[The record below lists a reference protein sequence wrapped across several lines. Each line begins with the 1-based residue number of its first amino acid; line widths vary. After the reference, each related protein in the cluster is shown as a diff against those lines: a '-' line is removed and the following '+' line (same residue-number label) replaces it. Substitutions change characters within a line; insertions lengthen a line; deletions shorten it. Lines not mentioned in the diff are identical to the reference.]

1 MNNERFIELL
11 NLYIDREL
19 AGPEI
24 QEIEQ
29 AIAASPERQRI
40 YAQYCKIQRT
50 CEELLAHD
58 VAAAPKPKL
67 EAIIA
72 AAQQPE
78 AAEEEA
84 PVIAFPTTVQ
94 PEAARPA
101 ARSGNRSS
109 WGWGALSGMA
119 AAAAAFAVYTGT
131 LQTARQDTPAVDI
144 APAMASTE
152 AAPAL
157 RMGPDDSVAPAF
169 AANEDAAYRTVLVLN
184 GSDGDN
190 AIRLNRSTQ
199 QDDPFAWM
207 AQVQF
212 EPIRPVKTDGLE
224 FKTALPMEVRNLPAF
239 SYPYPGLDDTPPL
252 YESAAFQF
260 QR

>member
-67 EAIIA
+67 DAIIA

-78 AAEEEA
+78 AEDEEA
-84 PVIAFPTTVQ
+84 PVIAFPTVQ
-94 PEAARPA
+94 AEAERPA
-101 ARSGNRSS
+101 ARASGRSS

-131 LQTARQDTPAVDI
+131 LQTARQDNPAIDT

-169 AANEDAAYRTVLVLN
+169 AANDDATYRTVLVLN
-184 GSDGDN
+184 GNDADH
-190 AIRLNRSTQ
+190 AVRLNGSAQ